1 MTKKQRIAFWRRVS
15 QCFDRHEREMIE
27 QSKKMKSRIDII
39 GQNGNT
45 GEHYAE
51 VEKEQINSRGNWY
64 GLAEDWDTSDEWD
77 ESDEIEASKKN
88 ELSDYEKKYG
98 HDGTEANN
106 MALFEG
112 LRHQVKPANK
122 TKGRELSD
130 YEKKY
135 GQDGTVA
142 NNMAMESILLHRYLG
157 ANYTGRNKEPDATS
171 MDDDLPSAAEDNARQ
186 RGNFEI

>member
-27 QSKKMKSRIDII
+27 QNKKMKSRIDII

-51 VEKEQINSRGNWY
+51 VEEEQLNSRGNWY
-64 GLAEDWDTSDEWD
+64 GLADDWDKEDVGED
-77 ESDEIEASKKN
+77 NK
-88 ELSDYEKKYG
+88 LSDYEKKYG

-112 LRHQVKPANK
+112 LRHQVKHQPK
-122 TKGRELSD
+122 ETVGRELSD

-142 NNMAMESILLHRYLG
+142 NNMAMEAILMY
-157 ANYTGRNKEPDATS
+157 NYVARNKEPDATS

-186 RGNFEI
+186 RGNYEL

>member
-1 MTKKQRIAFWRRVS
+1 
-15 QCFDRHEREMIE
+15 MIE
-27 QSKKMKSRIDII
+27 QNKKMKSRIDII

-51 VEKEQINSRGNWY
+51 LEEEQINSRGNWY
-64 GLAEDWDTSDEWD
+64 GLAEDWD

-88 ELSDYEKKYG
+88 ELSEYEKKYG

-112 LRHQVKPANK
+112 LRHQVKHQPK
-122 TKGRELSD
+122 QTVGRELSD